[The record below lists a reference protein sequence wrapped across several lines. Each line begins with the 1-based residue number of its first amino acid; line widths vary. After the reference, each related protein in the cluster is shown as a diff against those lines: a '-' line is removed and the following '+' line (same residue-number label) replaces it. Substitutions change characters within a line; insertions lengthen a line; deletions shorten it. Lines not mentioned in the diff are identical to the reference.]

1 MKRKRSGMTLVEV
14 IVAMALLGI
23 MSVSLIGGFPSQL
36 VNINKGRDITV
47 QALDEQAGFE
57 DVIYNV
63 KTMIKNHNPGDSLDP
78 LVSAVPEWNYETV
91 QILGQGV
98 VMQKLTRT
106 YADVA
111 KDNTIYLSRR
121 LAEKEKYDKLPMSG
135 VMIDVS
141 TDADNKVADLS
152 LSPLPELTAV
162 HDDNTNEPDFY
173 VNLYRWWR
181 SNPGKDLASLIFPD
195 DFTMLSISQTTDV
208 LKNLLDNVG
217 AGRYVAL
224 TVTPVDI
231 NGHRGNT
238 MLSSNYVFIKGG
250 EWRVGPSPWADTD
263 NNYNLDTTD
272 VIIDTQRIQESLD
285 AAYDS
290 IPDQVTPTNLL
301 SIQDSSLFVPM
312 KIDSGGGS
320 IPGDIPVE
328 ITGTEVIDWTFEN
341 NINMAKDFEVLN
353 GTDVN
358 IRSGSDGDGGSIY
371 LYPYVELDVSGN
383 PVYVGGAPKIIN
395 YGTSIVT
402 DGNIYLKT
410 LNRGDIELLNHNGLA
425 GNYINLEA
433 RGSIS
438 INNSTLTSDNDIV
451 LDTMKNLAIS
461 GDRSIELQS
470 AVFSSVNSN
479 RKIQLDAGGDILFKG
494 GGWSSNQTLYI
505 PNGKNILFEKAAAKV
520 INSGPID
527 VGSTGRMYF
536 KNSMA
541 EDLTRPLKIRLE
553 KDSDDSFEL
562 TTINYIRNVNY
573 ASPSSNQ
580 QVSLA
585 GLWTRLGTGTQN
597 FEFSTRVIS
606 GPGDVTDLEYSFEG
620 NGIIRINVAVTDETA
635 ETKIKFDVRDRY
647 NSEII
652 GSGYFEY
659 SVDAWGNPSIEV
671 EEPPP
676 LNYYT
681 ITFNTNGGSEIGPRG
696 GYAGDSVGTVDAPVK
711 TGYNFLGWDKPVP
724 DVIPE
729 YDLELNAI
737 WQPIIYTITFDSGW
751 TGNIS
756 PIQYQYGDNIYIPN
770 PSRPGYNFGGWNWT
784 PPATMPA
791 DNLHF
796 VATWT
801 QKELT
806 VTFNANGG
814 TSPTPA
820 TRQVFYD
827 SAYGPLAVTSRAGYT
842 FTGWYTGSSN
852 GTLVESTT
860 RVQNPDNHELFAH
873 WVAAYQALRCRQ
885 INPTDNRNS
894 FTLTFNNNIDS
905 IDSVSGSSLNTGH
918 FSRSGNTVTYN
929 RSNAN
934 AGDYSVTVSDI
945 YGQQL
950 RVDLRLTRHSFLWWE
965 WWDWSASPITP

>member
-63 KTMIKNHNPGDSLDP
+63 KNMIKGHNPADSLDP
-78 LVSAVPEWNYETV
+78 LVSAVPEWDYETV
-91 QILGQGV
+91 EILGENV
-98 VMQKLTRT
+98 VMQKITRD

-141 TDADNKVADLS
+141 TDADNEVADLS

-162 HDDNTNEPDFY
+162 HVDNTNEPDFY

-181 SNPGKDLASLIFPD
+181 SNPGKDLSSLIFPD

-208 LKNLLDNVG
+208 LRNLLDNVG

-231 NGHRGNT
+231 NGHRGNS
-238 MLSSNYVFIKGG
+238 MLSSNYVFIKGA
-250 EWRVGPSPWADTD
+250 EWRVDPSPWADTN
-263 NNYNLDTTD
+263 NNYNLDSTD
-272 VIIDTQRIQESLD
+272 VIINTERIQEPLD
-285 AAYDS
+285 ATDDS
-290 IPDQVTPTNLL
+290 IPDQLNPSLML

-312 KIDSGGGS
+312 KIDSGGGL

-328 ITGTEVIDWTFEN
+328 ISGTEVIDWTFEN
-341 NINMAKDFEVLN
+341 NINIAKDFELLN

-358 IRSGSDGDGGSIY
+358 IRSGSAGDGGSIY
-371 LYPYVELDVSGN
+371 LYPYVELDASGN
-383 PVYVGGAPKIIN
+383 PVTVGGVPQIIN
-395 YGTSIVT
+395 YGASIVT

-410 LNRGDIELLNHNGLA
+410 LKRGDIELLNHNGLD

-433 RGSIS
+433 RGDIYIS
-438 INNSTLTSDNDIV
+438 NSTLTSANDIV
-451 LDTMKNLAIS
+451 LDTMKDLAIS
-461 GDRSIELQS
+461 GDRSIQLYS
-470 AVFSSVNSN
+470 TFFSSTNPN
-479 RKIQLDAGGDILFKG
+479 RKIQLDAGGGILFKG
-494 GGWSSNQTLYI
+494 GGWSSNQTLYL
-505 PNGKNILFEKAAAKV
+505 PDGKNILFEKGAARVSNA
-520 INSGPID
+520 GDID

-536 KNSMA
+536 RNSMV
-541 EDLTRPLKIRLE
+541 EDLARSLRIRLN
-553 KDSDDSFEL
+553 KNSDDSFGL

-580 QVSLA
+580 QVALA
-585 GLWTRLGTGTQN
+585 GLWTRLGTGNQN
-597 FEFSTRVIS
+597 FEFSTRVVED
-606 GPGDVTDLEYSFEG
+606 GPGDVADLAYSFEG
-620 NGIIRINVAVTDETA
+620 SGIIRINVVETDETA

-647 NSEII
+647 NNEIV
-652 GSGYFEY
+652 GNGYFVY

-696 GYAGDSVGTVDAPVK
+696 GVAGDNVGTVPDPTK
-711 TGYNFLGWDKPVP
+711 TGYNFLGWDKPLP
-724 DVIPE
+724 TVIPE

-737 WQPIIYTITFDSGW
+737 WQPITYTISFTSGW
-751 TGNIS
+751 TGHINS
-756 PIQYQYGDNIYIPN
+756 LYYKYEDDVYIPN
-770 PSRPGYNFGGWNWT
+770 PSRPGYTFYGWDST

-791 DNLHF
+791 ENLHF
-796 VATWT
+796 
-801 QKELT
+801 
-806 VTFNANGG
+806 
-814 TSPTPA
+814 
-820 TRQVFYD
+820 
-827 SAYGPLAVTSRAGYT
+827 
-842 FTGWYTGSSN
+842 N
-852 GTLVESTT
+852 GTWKQKKVI
-860 RVQNPDNHELFAH
+860 V
-873 WVAAYQALRCRQ
+873 
-885 INPTDNRNS
+885 
-894 FTLTFNNNIDS
+894 
-905 IDSVSGSSLNTGH
+905 
-918 FSRSGNTVTYN
+918 
-929 RSNAN
+929 
-934 AGDYSVTVSDI
+934 
-945 YGQQL
+945 
-950 RVDLRLTRHSFLWWE
+950 
-965 WWDWSASPITP
+965 